1 MTLRR
6 PQPDDRI
13 LSFVQSVWPSLS
25 ENQFASTARQ
35 YARLSKKLEVDLHA
49 LSEHPDVFALAS
61 QEELLPLVQALR
73 QRGDVSRNEALALV
87 RKSSSACHDDERVLR
102 TLRCAINV
110 WLSISMGPNLQRRQP
125 LAWGPLQ
132 TLKGAITSLFQDDV
146 TGQVPAKLPQ
156 QQLPKDLTAASLVT
170 NYGFLI
176 EWTHDLSAH
185 LAIDWRHKVLTV
197 YEHKILAYNHVRFG
211 SSALPV
217 PDQLFEEAIDTLNLL
232 FPFDDGDTER
242 LLEKHDMAFHGLG
255 FCGRPRKLLLNDY
268 RYWRGQVGDLYQVTQ
283 GPALG
288 VQQLFLDDDGAN
300 VASSLN
306 FWIAV
311 VVGLL
316 TVMGMAIA
324 IASLVYSVKQYE
336 LGLVQYELSVAQACV
351 DSSVR
356 ERVPHLCGG

>member
-6 PQPDDRI
+6 QQPDDRI
-13 LSFVQSVWPSLS
+13 LSFVQTVWPSLS

-35 YARLSKKLEVDLHA
+35 YERLSNKLEEDLHA
-49 LSEHPDVFALAS
+49 LSENLDVFALAS

-73 QRGDVSRNEALALV
+73 QRGDVSRDEALALV
-87 RKSSSACHDDERVLR
+87 RKSSSVCHDDERVMR
-102 TLRCAINV
+102 TLRCAVNV
-110 WLSISMGPNLQRRQP
+110 WLNISMGPNPLRRQP
-125 LAWGPLQ
+125 LEWGPAQ
-132 TLKGAITSLFQDDV
+132 TLKDAITSLFQDDV
-146 TGQVPAKLPQ
+146 TGQMPEKLLQ
-156 QQLPKDLTAASLVT
+156 QQLPNDLTAASLVK
-170 NYGFLI
+170 NFGFDI
-176 EWTHDLSAH
+176 QWTHDLKAH
-185 LAIDWRHKVLTV
+185 LSIDWKHKILTV

-211 SSALPV
+211 TSALPV
-217 PDQLFEEAIDTLNLL
+217 PDQLFEEAIDTLNLI
-232 FPFDDGDTER
+232 FPFQDGDTKR
-242 LLEKHDMAFHGLG
+242 LLKKHDMAFHGLG

-268 RYWRGQVGDLYQVTQ
+268 RYWRGQVGNLYEITQ

-300 VASSLN
+300 VVSSFN

-316 TVMGMAIA
+316 TVVGMAIA
-324 IASLVYSVKQYE
+324 IASLVYSIKQYE